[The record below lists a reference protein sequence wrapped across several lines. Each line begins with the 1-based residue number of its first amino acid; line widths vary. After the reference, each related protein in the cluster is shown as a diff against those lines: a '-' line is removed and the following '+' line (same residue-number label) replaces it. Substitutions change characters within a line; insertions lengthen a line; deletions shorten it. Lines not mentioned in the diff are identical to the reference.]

1 MNINNKYLS
10 LIENRMYTVNNFLY
24 IKMQNKLLDKVQEEN
39 ASNKMSKLFKG
50 SQNDYYVSMKEEDSH
65 QIEMNKIQRKKVFLS
80 GSEDEEERLPIPIMK
95 QEDNKQIQVYQQPE
109 MRKSDIL
116 DEVPSQENM
125 DGLNGMGQFE
135 LSPINIQAGKKKNK
149 TKKNKSKKKK
159 VKYQALPF
167 NWNTYKFLLHYPL
180 QHLKLTILVNVLIVL
195 SAVAQM
201 LLPWILGRLIDAI
214 TKNVKQAQSSDTDPI
229 NNQNIPNNVIDEEL
243 HTKLSKQFLYVL
255 CAYTILSLV
264 RAFANQIWQE
274 QIYNDMRE
282 DVLKSF
288 LTFDLTFFN
297 TYRNGEIISRMTNDL
312 QSAKSAVSGN
322 IILLIRN
329 CCLTI
334 FNIIIL
340 FALSWKVTLAILAPM
355 PLYTVLTTI
364 HTRLAKKFEKLGQEY
379 QAKLTTL
386 ADEIVSGVVTVKSFC
401 TEQFEIKKFHK
412 QLDLNIKLAQ
422 KRGVNNGCYQ
432 ASSALFT
439 QLGSLIVL
447 WYGGKLAMNN
457 TAELSAGDLTT
468 IVLYSIQLSTSSS
481 NISESFAK
489 IVSATGA
496 FEGVLDM
503 LKWESLVKE
512 APDAI
517 DHITPTG
524 EIQFKKV
531 VFSYPNS
538 QVQVLKGITLK
549 INKGEYIAFVGPS
562 GSGKSTIMHL
572 LERFY
577 DPQSG
582 SIFFDEINIKQF
594 KLKALRKSIGLVSQ
608 DPVLFEGTIE
618 SNIIYGTENYT
629 KDDFEWATKAAGVWQ
644 FVSDK
649 YKFPHGFD
657 TFVGEHGYTLSG
669 GQKQRI
675 VIARAL
681 LKRPKILI
689 FDEATSA
696 LDAES
701 EFQVQSAID
710 ELIQKGSKN
719 ITVLVIAHRLST
731 IVNCNR
737 IIVLQN
743 GVVAE
748 QGTHQELLNN
758 PDGIYRQLVER
769 QLSGV
774 IDSKDNDGDSEAQ

>member
-1 MNINNKYLS
+1 
-10 LIENRMYTVNNFLY
+10 
-24 IKMQNKLLDKVQEEN
+24 MQNKLLDKVQEEN
-39 ASNKMSKLFKG
+39 AANKMSKLFKG
-50 SQNDYYVSMKEEDSH
+50 NQNDYYVSMKEEDSH

-80 GSEDEEERLPIPIMK
+80 GSEDEEERLPTQNIK
-95 QEDNKQIQVYQQPE
+95 QEENKQIQVYQKPE
-109 MRKSDIL
+109 NRNSDIL
-116 DEVPSQENM
+116 DEVPTKENI
-125 DGLNGMGQFE
+125 DGLNDRSQVE
-135 LSPINIQAGKKKNK
+135 LTINLQGGKKKSK
-149 TKKNKSKKKK
+149 TKKNKQKKKK
-159 VKYQALPF
+159 AKHQAVPF
-167 NWNTYKFLLHYPL
+167 NWNTYKFLLHYPF

-195 SAVAQM
+195 SAIAQM

-214 TKNVKQAQSSDTDPI
+214 TKNVEQAQNSESQ
-229 NNQNIPNNVIDEEL
+229 NNTIDEEL
-243 HTKLSKQFLYVL
+243 HLTLSKQFLYIL
-255 CAYTILSLV
+255 ATYTVLSLI
-264 RAFANQIWQE
+264 RAFVNQIWQE

-288 LTFDLTFFN
+288 LSFDLTFFH

-355 PLYTVLTTI
+355 PIYTVVGTI
-364 HTRLAKKFEKLGQEY
+364 HTKLAKKFEKLGSEY

-386 ADEIVSGVVTVKSFC
+386 ADQIVSGVVTVKSFC

-422 KRGVNNGCYQ
+422 KRGVNTGFYQ
-432 ASSALFT
+432 ASTALFT

-457 TAELSAGDLTT
+457 SAELSAGDLTT
-468 IVLYSIQLSTSSS
+468 IILYSLQLSSSS
-481 NISESFAK
+481 QDISESFAK
-489 IVSATGA
+489 IVTATGA

-512 APDAI
+512 SPDAI

-538 QVQVLKGITLK
+538 QVQVLKGISLI
-549 INKGEYIAFVGPS
+549 INKGEYVAFVGPS

-582 SIFFDEINIKQF
+582 SIYFDDVNIKQF
-594 KLKALRKSIGLVSQ
+594 KLKTLRKSIGLVSQ

-618 SNIIYGTENYT
+618 TNIIYGTENYT

-649 YKFPHGFD
+649 GKFPHGFD

-769 QLSGV
+769 QISGV
-774 IDSKDNDGDSEAQ
+774 IDSKDHDGDSEAQ

>member
-1 MNINNKYLS
+1 
-10 LIENRMYTVNNFLY
+10 
-24 IKMQNKLLDKVQEEN
+24 MQNKLLDKVQEEN
-39 ASNKMSKLFKG
+39 AKYKMSKMFTG
-50 SQNDYYVSMKEEDSH
+50 SQNDYYFTMKEEDRN
-65 QIEMNKIQRKKVFLS
+65 QIEMNKIQKKKVFLS
-80 GSEDEEERLPIPIMK
+80 GSEDEEERLPTQIIK
-95 QEDNKQIQVYQQPE
+95 QEDNKQQIQVYQQTE
-109 MRKSDIL
+109 IRKSDIL
-116 DEVPSQENM
+116 DEVPTQENI
-125 DGLNGMGQFE
+125 DGLNGMTNFE
-135 LSPINIQAGKKKNK
+135 LSPLNIQSGKKKNK
-149 TKKNKSKKKK
+149 MKKNKSKKKK

-167 NWNTYKFLLHYPL
+167 NWNTYRFLLHYPL

-214 TKNVKQAQSSDTDPI
+214 T
-229 NNQNIPNNVIDEEL
+229 NQVQDSHNSRVDADNTSFIDEEL
-243 HTKLSKQFLYVL
+243 HTKLSKQFLIVL
-255 CAYTILSLV
+255 AIYTILSLF

-288 LTFDLTFFN
+288 LSFDLTFFN

-334 FNIIIL
+334 FNIIVL

-355 PLYTVLTTI
+355 PLYTVITTI
-364 HTRLAKKFEKLGQEY
+364 HTRLGKRFEKLGQEY
-379 QAKLTTL
+379 QAKLTAL

-422 KRGVNNGCYQ
+422 KRGINNGCYQ
-432 ASSALFT
+432 AASALFT

-447 WYGGKLAMNN
+447 WFGGKLAMNN
-457 TAELSAGDLTT
+457 SGELSAGDLTT
-468 IVLYSIQLSTSSS
+468 IILYSIQLSRSSS

-496 FEGVLDM
+496 FEGVLEM
-503 LKWESLVKE
+503 LKWESHVKE
-512 APDAI
+512 ATDSI

-531 VFSYPNS
+531 VFQYPNS

-549 INKGEYIAFVGPS
+549 INKGEYVAFVGPS

-582 SIFFDEINIKQF
+582 SIYFDEINIKQF
-594 KLKALRKSIGLVSQ
+594 KLKALRKAIGLVSQ

-618 SNIIYGTENYT
+618 SNITYGTENHT
-629 KDDFEWATKAAGVWQ
+629 TDDFEWATKAAGVWQ

-649 YKFPHGFD
+649 FNFPHGFD

-710 ELIQKGSKN
+710 ELIQKGNKN

-743 GVVAE
+743 GIVAE

-774 IDSKDNDGDSEAQ
+774 IDSKDNDGDSEAL

>member
-1 MNINNKYLS
+1 
-10 LIENRMYTVNNFLY
+10 
-24 IKMQNKLLDKVQEEN
+24 MQNKLLDKVQEEN
-39 ASNKMSKLFKG
+39 VKNKMSKLFTG
-50 SQNDYYVSMKEEDSH
+50 SQNDYYVSMKEDESH

-80 GSEDEEERLPIPIMK
+80 GSEDEEERQPAQIIK
-95 QEDNKQIQVYQQPE
+95 QEDNKQVQVYQQTE
-109 MRKSDIL
+109 IRKSDIL
-116 DEVPSQENM
+116 DEVPTQENI
-125 DGLNGMGQFE
+125 DGLNGMTQFE
-135 LSPINIQAGKKKNK
+135 LSPLNIQGGKKKNK
-149 TKKNKSKKKK
+149 LKKNKSKKKK
-159 VKYQALPF
+159 AKHQALPF

-214 TKNVKQAQSSDTDPI
+214 TKQVQDSHSSEGKADNKD
-229 NNQNIPNNVIDEEL
+229 NNSFIDEEL
-243 HTKLSKQFLYVL
+243 HTKLSKQFLIVL
-255 CAYTILSLV
+255 ATYTILSLI

-274 QIYNDMRE
+274 QIYNEMRE

-288 LTFDLTFFN
+288 LSFDLTFFN

-334 FNIIIL
+334 FNIIVL

-364 HTRLAKKFEKLGQEY
+364 HTRLGKRFEKLGQEY

-412 QLDLNIKLAQ
+412 QLNLNMKLAQ

-432 ASSALFT
+432 AASALFT

-457 TAELSAGDLTT
+457 SAELSAGDLTT
-468 IVLYSIQLSTSSS
+468 IILYSIQLSTSSS

-496 FEGVLDM
+496 FEGVLEM

-531 VFSYPNS
+531 VFQYPNS

-549 INKGEYIAFVGPS
+549 INKGEYVAFVGPS

-582 SIFFDEINIKQF
+582 SIYFDQINIKQY

-649 YKFPHGFD
+649 FKFPHGFD

-710 ELIQKGSKN
+710 ELIQKGNQN

-743 GVVAE
+743 GIVAE

>member
-1 MNINNKYLS
+1 
-10 LIENRMYTVNNFLY
+10 
-24 IKMQNKLLDKVQEEN
+24 MQNKLLDKVQEEN
-39 ASNKMSKLFKG
+39 AANKMSKLFKG
-50 SQNDYYVSMKEEDSH
+50 NQNDYYVSMKEEDGH
-65 QIEMNKIQRKKVFLS
+65 QIELNKIQRKKVFLS
-80 GSEDEEERLPIPIMK
+80 GSEDEEERLPTSTPIV
-95 QEDNKQIQVYQQPE
+95 NKEENKCKIISLSVEIQVYQNQE
-109 MRKSDIL
+109 NRNSDIL
-116 DEVPSQENM
+116 DEVPTQENI
-125 DGLNGMGQFE
+125 DELNGMPQFE
-135 LSPINIQAGKKKNK
+135 LSPLNIPTGKKKTK
-149 TKKNKSKKKK
+149 TKKNKLKKKK
-159 VKYQALPF
+159 VKHQALPF

-201 LLPWILGRLIDAI
+201 LLPWILGRLIDEI
-214 TKNVKQAQSSDTDPI
+214 TKNVEQAQQSGSNPE
-229 NNQNIPNNVIDEEL
+229 NNQGTQNVVIDEEL
-243 HTKLSKQFLYVL
+243 HSTLSKQFLYVL
-255 CAYTILSLV
+255 TAYTILSLV
-264 RAFANQIWQE
+264 RAFINQIWQE
-274 QIYNDMRE
+274 MIYNDMRE

-288 LTFDLTFFN
+288 LSFDLTFFH

-355 PLYTVLTTI
+355 PIFIVLGTI
-364 HTRLAKKFEKLGQEY
+364 HTKMAKKFEKLGQEY

-422 KRGVNNGCYQ
+422 KRGVNTGCYQ

-447 WYGGKLAMNN
+447 WYGGKLAMNSS
-457 TAELSAGDLTT
+457 AELSAGDLTT
-468 IVLYSIQLSTSSS
+468 IILYSLQLSSSS
-481 NISESFAK
+481 SDISESFAK

-524 EIQFKKV
+524 EIQFKNV

-538 QVQVLKGITLK
+538 QVQVLKGISLK
-549 INKGEYIAFVGPS
+549 ITKGEYVAFVGPS
-562 GSGKSTIMHL
+562 GSGKSTLMHL

-582 SIFFDEINIKQF
+582 SIYFDEMNIKQF
-594 KLKALRKSIGLVSQ
+594 KLKALRKAIGLVSQ

-618 SNIIYGTENYT
+618 TNIIYGTENYT

-649 YKFPHGFD
+649 FKFPHGFD

-758 PDGIYRQLVER
+758 PEGIYRQLVER
-769 QLSGV
+769 QISGV